1 MWTAQ
6 TETVGNAR
14 RYTLHDGRGAISFGR
29 LFELFGSDKGFVGWY
44 TELLAGSN
52 FVACFWEHPPLT
64 ARGIDD
70 AAEFVLID
78 APMLAGLRGDPD
90 AFRPHFEDAADIAV
104 FPNLGGD
111 AELVVPAPT
120 GPSQGYSHL
129 LAYLRSA
136 PAGQIESLWRT
147 LAEAALSSLTERPL
161 WISTSGLGVAWLH
174 IRLDTRPKYYQHQ
187 PYKIPTAPA

>member
-1 MWTAQ
+1 MWTAEQ
-6 TETVGNAR
+6 EMIGNAR
-14 RYTLHDGRGAISFGR
+14 RFTLHDGQGSISFGR
-29 LFELFGSDKGFVGWY
+29 LFDLLAADKAFVGWY

-52 FVACFWEHPPLT
+52 YVACFWEHPPI
-64 ARGIDD
+64 RSSSVND

-90 AFRPHFEDAADIAV
+90 AFRPHFADADDVVI

-111 AELVVPAPT
+111 ADLIVPTPT
-120 GPSQGYSHL
+120 GSSQGYGHL

-136 PAGQIESLWRT
+136 PAGQIEALWRALGKT
-147 LAEAALSSLTERPL
+147 AMDALSEKPL

-174 IRLDTRPKYYQHQ
+174 IRLDSVPKYYQHQ
-187 PYKIPTAPA
+187 PYKSAA